1 MERDELQKRFKW
13 HIVIAVAVVVVVIVL
28 ALFTDVFLKARM
40 TSLLSLLLLVGGVII
55 LIAIVTILSAVVS
68 MLAVAKQSNIK
79 LEQLSN
85 SLEKMRSTLTQI
97 NQTTRISETAK
108 TIAYQEADKQTLQE
122 AVFDRLQLPDFDA
135 AFEMIDDIAA
145 CTEYKSLAEQ
155 LKAEAARYKNATTQE
170 RINQVIIQIENLL
183 DDHQWIKAST
193 RIERLIKDHPDSEKA
208 KSMRQKLLEKKIER
222 KRILLNAWD
231 DAVKREDTDRSLEIL
246 QELDMYLSPNEAIA
260 LKEAATDVFRN
271 KLHNLGVQFSLAISE
286 KRWDN
291 AFQTGKQ
298 IVRYFPNSK
307 MAEEIREKLDVL
319 KIKVQQ

>member
-13 HIVIAVAVVVVVIVL
+13 HIIISAAVVIIIISL
-28 ALFTDVFLKARM
+28 ALFTDVFLKARVD
-40 TSLLSLLLLVGGVII
+40 SLLNLLFLVGGIII
-55 LIAIVTILSAVVS
+55 LATIVTMLSTVVK
-68 MLAVAKQSNIK
+68 MLAVVKQSNIK
-79 LEQLSN
+79 LEQLGS
-85 SLEKMRSTLTQI
+85 SLEKMRSTLTQV

-108 TIAYQEADKQTLQE
+108 TIAYHESDKQTLQE
-122 AVFDRLQLPDFDA
+122 AVFDRLQLPDFKA

-155 LKAEAARYKNATTQE
+155 LRAEAERYKNATTQE

-183 DDHQWIKAST
+183 DDHQWVKASM
-193 RIERLIKDHPDSEKA
+193 RIERLIKDHPGSEKA
-208 KSMRQKLLEKKIER
+208 KATRQKLLEKKIER

-231 DAVKREDTDRSLEIL
+231 DAVKREDTDRSIEIL
-246 QELDMYLSPNEAIA
+246 QELDMYLSPNEALA
-260 LKEAATDVFRN
+260 LKEGARDVFRN

-298 IVRYFPNSK
+298 IVRDFPNSK
-307 MAEEIREKLDVL
+307 MAEEIREKIDVL

>member
-1 MERDELQKRFKW
+1 MERDELQKRYKW
-13 HIVIAVAVVVVVIVL
+13 HIIISAAVVVVIICF
-28 ALFTDVFLKARM
+28 ALFTDVFLEARIN
-40 TSLLSLLLLVGGVII
+40 SLLNLLLLVGGVTI
-55 LIAIVTILSAVVS
+55 LVAIVTILSAVVN
-68 MLAVAKQSNIK
+68 MLSVAKQSNIK

-85 SLEKMRSTLTQI
+85 SLEKMRSTLTQL
-97 NQTTRISETAK
+97 NQTARISETAK
-108 TIAYQEADKQTLQE
+108 IIAYHESDKQILQE
-122 AVFDRLQLPDFDA
+122 AVFDRLQLPDFNA
-135 AFEMIDDIAA
+135 AFAMIDEIAA
-145 CTEYKSLAEQ
+145 HTEYISLAEQ
-155 LKAEAARYKNATTQE
+155 LRAEAARYKNATTQE
-170 RINQVIIQIENLL
+170 RINQVVIQIENLF
-183 DDHQWIKAST
+183 DDNQWVKASS

-208 KSMRQKLLEKKIER
+208 KVMRQKLLEKKIER

-246 QELDMYLSPNEAIA
+246 QELDMYLSPNEALA
-260 LKEAATDVFRN
+260 LKEAAGGVFRN

-319 KIKVQQ
+319 KIKVQ